1 MFGRLFRR
9 TSFFKILIIVDLD
22 LITIAKRGSL
32 GKLLTQSFKSTS
44 DKLSSIKNLSLK
56 IENSKDFSFDEKE
69 HNRAFTIISA
79 VSIFENYLN
88 DILFNLL
95 IAFPKKF
102 GKKQFEIEELKE
114 EGSLLGLFEKK
125 ANQTI
130 LDLAYGKFDNYIEK
144 FSKIAELTDKIT
156 VGKIEVVNEI
166 KSTRDVYVHNDGKA
180 NYIYLQ
186 KAGEK
191 ARSTSENKTL
201 TIDIDYVTG
210 SLENITDLLQE
221 IFDKIPANYKNSSYR
236 RVFKTMW
243 ENTCLNKRV
252 KFDAAWEVLNE
263 ESFVIRD
270 LDTEYGFS
278 HSEVEVYKMFKDIYL
293 GTNTTDFGYL
303 FRRWNPKSKEHQIAL
318 SWLNYPF
325 WL

>member
-1 MFGRLFRR
+1 M
-9 TSFFKILIIVDLD
+9 DLD

-32 GKLLTQSFKSTS
+32 GLLLTKSYKSTS
-44 DKLSSIKNLSLK
+44 DKLSSIKSFAIK
-56 IENSKDFSFDEKE
+56 IESSSNFSTGEKE
-69 HNRAFTIISA
+69 HNRAFAIISS

-95 IAFPKKF
+95 ISFPKKF

-114 EGSLLGLFEKK
+114 EGSLLALFEKK
-125 ANQTI
+125 ASQTI
-130 LDLAYGKFDNYIEK
+130 LELAYGKFDAYLDK
-144 FSKIAELTDKIT
+144 FSKIAELTEKIT
-156 VGKIEVVNEI
+156 IEKIEIVNEI
-166 KSTRDVYVHNDGKA
+166 KLTRDVYIHNDGKT

-186 KAGEK
+186 KAGQK
-191 ARSTSENKTL
+191 SRIDRENEIL
-201 TIDIDYVTG
+201 PIDINYATTSIDH
-210 SLENITDLLQE
+210 IADLLEE
-221 IFDKIPANYKNSSYR
+221 IFDKIPANYKNSSHR

-243 ENTCLNKRV
+243 ENTCLNRRV
-252 KFDAAWEVLNE
+252 KFETAWEVLSEETFTIKDNE
-263 ESFVIRD
+263 
-270 LDTEYGFS
+270 TEYGFS

-303 FRRWNPKSKEHQIAL
+303 FRRWSPKSKEHQIAL